1 MNLPE
6 VDHPLEPHIS
16 RRVGYVLGLR
26 GGGIAVVVSSVER
39 GKRYVDWSTEEEL
52 RSKATVDREDSGE
65 AFLKDLRG
73 EQPSRYH
80 LYRLGMDEL
89 LYRRTT

>member
-6 VDHPLEPHIS
+6 VGHPLEPHIA
-16 RRVGYVLGLR
+16 RRVGYLLGLR

-39 GKRYVDWSTEEEL
+39 GRRYVDWCTEEGL
-52 RSKATVDREDSGE
+52 RTLAARDPEDSGE

-89 LYRRTT
+89 LYRRT